1 MHFTTLVASIAALA
15 MSVSAA
21 PSPAT
26 PANTRYV
33 QLRLYGEPGCSAQ
46 NLGELG
52 VYGNYVNSCQSFG
65 DNDVKS
71 VSFEMAIKNCTVR
84 VYTGDSCDV
93 GGQDVA
99 LNTCHGGDDEIHSY
113 EVFCSEL

>member
-1 MHFTTLVASIAALA
+1 MHFTTLVASVTALA
-15 MSVSAA
+15 MSVSAV

-52 VYGNYVNSCQSFG
+52 VYGDYVNSCQSFG
-65 DNDVKS
+65 DNEVES
-71 VSFEMAIKNCTVR
+71 VSFEYAINNCTGMFPHPLLVS
-84 VYTGDSCDV
+84 VLILIQNSVC
-93 GGQDVA
+93 
-99 LNTCHGGDDEIHSY
+99 LHW
-113 EVFCSEL
+113 

>member
-1 MHFTTLVASIAALA
+1 MHFTTLVASVTALA
-15 MSVSAA
+15 MSVSAV

-52 VYGNYVNSCQSFG
+52 VYGDYVNSCQSFG
-65 DNDVKS
+65 DNEVES
-71 VSFEMAIKNCTVR
+71 VSFEYAINNCTVS
-84 VYTGDSCDV
+84 VYTGDSCDA
-93 GGQDVA
+93 GAQAVA
-99 LNTCHGGDDEIHSY
+99 LNTCLSGDEEFHSY
-113 EVFCSEL
+113 EVFCSSL

>member
-1 MHFTTLVASIAALA
+1 MHFTTLVASVTALA
-15 MSVSAA
+15 MSVSAV

-52 VYGNYVNSCQSFG
+52 VYGDYVNSCQSFG

-71 VSFEMAIKNCTVR
+71 VSFEYAINNCTGMFLHSVTSFC
-84 VYTGDSCDV
+84 YNADSKQCLFTPVILVMLVDR
-93 GGQDVA
+93 
-99 LNTCHGGDDEIHSY
+99 L
-113 EVFCSEL
+113 LR